1 MVQTEGAVAYLL
13 GILAAIVVFWLGN
26 SGHYKPLMLGF
37 MAVSVVI
44 TLLLSARLKIIDRDG
59 APYVRLAGF
68 LAYYPWL
75 FWEVVKS
82 NWVVI
87 KACLRA
93 DLDINPALVKV
104 KTTCKSDLAKVTFA
118 NSITMT
124 PGTVTIEIEGDKM
137 LVHGLYEAN
146 TVPEAFEEMDRRCAR
161 AADPAGAAQ

>member
-1 MVQTEGAVAYLL
+1 MAYLL

-37 MAVSVVI
+37 LCLSVVI
-44 TLLLSARLKIIDRDG
+44 TLFLCARLKIIDRDG
-59 APYVRLAGF
+59 SPYVRMAGF
-68 LAYYPWL
+68 IAYFPWL

-104 KTTCKSDLAKVTFA
+104 KTNCKSDLAKVTFA

-124 PGTVTIEIEGDKM
+124 PGTVTIEIEGDKL

-146 TVPEAFEEMDRRCAR
+146 TVPEAFEEMDRRSAR
-161 AADPAGAAQ
+161 AADPRGGAQ